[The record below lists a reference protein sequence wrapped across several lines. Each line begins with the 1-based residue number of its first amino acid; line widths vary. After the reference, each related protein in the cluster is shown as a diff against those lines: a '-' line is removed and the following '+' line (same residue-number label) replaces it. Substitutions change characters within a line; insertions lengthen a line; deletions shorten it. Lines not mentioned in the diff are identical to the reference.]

1 MTPMLRKVTVLMIC
15 VALLGVPGMAAAKES
30 QGNVQQAECIK
41 PKEVKLQGD
50 MRKLWIDHLQWDHQY
65 MVSALAGLED
75 KDAVLARLLK
85 NQVDIGNAMKPYYGE
100 EAGKKLTDLLTEH
113 IMIGGKIID
122 AAKKGDQATVAK
134 LDKDWHRN
142 ADEIAKFLSSANPN
156 WNEKELKEMMYT
168 HLKLLT
174 DNLQARLRKD
184 WAADIAAFDQGE
196 DHIISFAD
204 VLTAG
209 IIKQFPNQF

>member
-1 MTPMLRKVTVLMIC
+1 MTSMIRKATVLMIC
-15 VALLGVPGMAAAKES
+15 LALLGVPGMAAAKES
-30 QGNVQQAECIK
+30 QGNGQQAECIK

-50 MRKLWIDHLQWDHQY
+50 MRKLWIDHLQWDHSY

-100 EAGKKLTDLLTEH
+100 EAGKKLTELLTEH

-122 AAKKGDQATVAK
+122 AAKKGDQSTVAK

-156 WNEKELKEMMYT
+156 WTEKELKEMMYM
-168 HLKLLT
+168 HLKLLN
-174 DNLQARLRKD
+174 DNLQARLKKD
-184 WAADIAAFDQGE
+184 WEADIAALDQGM
-196 DHIISFAD
+196 DHIIAFAD